1 MNEELVCVYITGKDY
16 LSTLLRQI
24 LTDNDIE
31 SYAINKQDS
40 SYQFGDIEVYVH
52 RDDVIRAKRIIA
64 EFEAT

>member
-24 LTDNDIE
+24 FTDNDIE